1 MSDLIPDGVMPG
13 VFLLV
18 EYDTQS
24 QWFAVASTMVARWS
38 EAGHRAV
45 CVAMARPRESLVK
58 SLEKLGIDVP
68 YKEQA
73 GQLRVDDWYSVTL
86 KPETSEPELALLSNG
101 THYRYTSVKV
111 ADLSV
116 DFSKQLK
123 GQHQVL
129 SKWPD
134 DQTGVLNVPE
144 SFSMFLRFN
153 EEKPFLE
160 WFEAREIPLQRRMN
174 RISLIPFGRGLHS
187 ESLYRRLENICD
199 GVIDVHVME
208 REDETKSYL
217 RVQSLKGQPHDSH
230 WREIKIQPNGEAVL
244 TTKAP
249 HAKYFRA

>member
-1 MSDLIPDGVMPG
+1 LSDLIPDGVMPG
-13 VFLLV
+13 AFLLV

-24 QWFAVASTMVARWS
+24 QWFAVAATMVARWL
-38 EAGHRAV
+38 EAGHRALYT
-45 CVAMARPRESLVK
+45 AMARPRESLVK

-68 YKEQA
+68 YMEQA
-73 GQLRVDDWYSVTL
+73 GQLRIDDWYSVTL
-86 KPETSEPELALLSNG
+86 KPETSEPEPAQLSNG

-123 GQHQVL
+123 GQRQSL

-134 DQTGVLNVPE
+134 DQTGALNVPE

-160 WFEAREIPLQRRMN
+160 WFEAREIPLQRKMN

-199 GVIDVHVME
+199 GVIDVRVME
-208 REDETKSYL
+208 REDEAKSYL

-249 HAKYFRA
+249 HTKYFRA

>member
-1 MSDLIPDGVMPG
+1 LSDLIPDGVMPG

-24 QWFAVASTMVARWS
+24 QWFAVADTMVARWL

-86 KPETSEPELALLSNG
+86 KPETSEPELAPLSNG

-123 GQHQVL
+123 GQRPVL

-199 GVIDVHVME
+199 GVIDVRVME
-208 REDETKSYL
+208 REDEAKSYL